1 MNVTYDVVE
10 GNGMYT
16 SLQFNVKGET
26 AFPDIVVP
34 GTITAEIDGTASE
47 LFVLLKDNGG
57 NLTFFILSGVSD
69 YEEFVPIRFENNAD
83 IRFHTRQDLISLEY
97 DDRVILI
104 FTPDDPNLISAAE
117 IEGEYIR
124 NTAIVNII
132 DDDSKCMEIIQYC

>member
-1 MNVTYDVVE
+1 M
-10 GNGMYT
+10 
-16 SLQFNVKGET
+16 
-26 AFPDIVVP
+26 
-34 GTITAEIDGTASE
+34 
-47 LFVLLKDNGG
+47 
-57 NLTFFILSGVSD
+57 SGASD
-69 YEEFVPIRFENNAD
+69 YDEFVPIRFENNAD
-83 IRFHTRQDLISLEY
+83 IRLHTRQDLISLEY